1 MGTVR
6 LPCRGA
12 PDGAGLTL
20 DSMWGLLF
28 EPAPLSSPVL
38 EPGFH
43 LSLCELQT
51 LCQSL
56 PFWRGQVFLRVK
68 LLLQFQR
75 LLIGET
81 NLTPFSLVQGPRE
94 EGAPEQRFAQRL
106 VSKQCVR
113 VIAQGARLR
122 LERVQGPG
130 VRPRRV
136 VRREEWVQRCGLVD
150 GGAVRR
156 HQTREG

>member
-1 MGTVR
+1 MR

-12 PDGAGLTL
+12 PDWAGLTL
-20 DSMWGLLF
+20 DSMRGLLF
-28 EPAPLSSPVL
+28 EAAPLGSAVL

-43 LSLCELQT
+43 LSLSQLQT

-56 PFWRGQVFLRVK
+56 SLRRGQVFLRVK

-75 LLIGET
+75 LLVGET
-81 NLTPFSLVQGPRE
+81 NLTPFSLVQGPWE

-106 VSKQCVR
+106 VSKQRVR
-113 VIAQGARLR
+113 VFAQGARLR

-130 VRPRRV
+130 VRP
-136 VRREEWVQRCGLVD
+136 
-150 GGAVRR
+150 
-156 HQTREG
+156 

>member
-1 MGTVR
+1 MR
-6 LPCRGA
+6 LPCGGA

-20 DSMWGLLF
+20 DSMRGLLF
-28 EPAPLSSPVL
+28 EPAPLSSSVL
-38 EPGFH
+38 EPGFY
-43 LSLCELQT
+43 LSLGELQT

-56 PFWRGQVFLRVK
+56 SFWRGQVFLRVK

-81 NLTPFSLVQGPRE
+81 NLTPFSLVQGPWE

-106 VSKQCVR
+106 VPKQCVR
-113 VIAQGARLR
+113 VIAQGARLW

-130 VRPRRV
+130 VRP
-136 VRREEWVQRCGLVD
+136 
-150 GGAVRR
+150 
-156 HQTREG
+156 